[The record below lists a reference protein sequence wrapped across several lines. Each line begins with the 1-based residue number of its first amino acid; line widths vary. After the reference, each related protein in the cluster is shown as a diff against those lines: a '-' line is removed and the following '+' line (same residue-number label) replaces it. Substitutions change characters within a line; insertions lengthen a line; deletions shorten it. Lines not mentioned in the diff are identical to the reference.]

1 MRALK
6 RVQGDAAKLL
16 RRELRDIAD
25 DVKMDAQANV
35 THKTGRHGGPNVP
48 HLGPSIKSSTTGTG
62 ASIYSDAPH
71 AIVQDVGGQVGR
83 DRSALL
89 KRADV
94 SHYMSKAVE
103 DARPYVNRR
112 LEELLDEFGREF
124 EK

>member
-6 RVQGDAAKLL
+6 RVEGDAAKLL

-62 ASIYSDAPH
+62 ASIYSDAPQ
-71 AIVQDVGGQVGR
+71 AIVQDVGGQVGN
-83 DRSALL
+83 SAILR
-89 KRADV
+89 RADV
-94 SHYMSKAVE
+94 SHYMTKAVE